1 MKEKIYLG
9 TYTKGK
15 SEGIYEI
22 VLNTE
27 TKRLEEANL
36 VAKIGN
42 PTYLALSNGKDF
54 LYAVSK
60 TETGGGIAAF
70 KKKPATSYENTATF
84 FEKTSEL
91 IEENAAP
98 PCYVAYDA
106 DRSLVYTTSYHDG
119 FVSVYKA
126 DNKGNLTLTDVKQH
140 EGSSVHENQEK
151 AHAHYMD
158 LTPDRK
164 YLVACDLGTDSV
176 YTYKVSEDGKLDLAA
191 RYTAA
196 PGTGPRHLVFHPN
209 SKYAYLVGELT
220 SEIVVLAYNAAEGSF
235 ETVQT
240 VSSIPDTHTTF
251 NSGSAVRVTEDGRFL
266 YSSNRGHNSIAV
278 YAINEEGNTI
288 ERIQLIASEGDTP
301 RDFALDPT
309 EQFVVVG
316 HQFTDKL
323 TLFERDAET
332 GLLTLIQKDVYA
344 PEVVCI
350 TFE

>member
-1 MKEKIYLG
+1 MKETIYLG
-9 TYTKGK
+9 TYTKGN

-27 TKRLEEANL
+27 TKRLEEAKL

-42 PTYLALSNGKDF
+42 PTYLALSNKKDI

-60 TETGGGIAAF
+60 TEKGGGIAAF
-70 KKKPATSYENTATF
+70 KKNSDATF
-84 FEKTSEL
+84 EKISEL

-119 FVSVYKA
+119 FVSVYKT
-126 DNKGNLTLTDVKQH
+126 DTNGSLTLTDVKQH
-140 EGSSVHENQEK
+140 DGSSVHENQEK
-151 AHAHYMD
+151 AHAHYMN
-158 LTPDRK
+158 LTPDRN
-164 YLVACDLGTDSV
+164 YVVACDLGTDKV
-176 YTYKVSEDGKLDLAA
+176 YTYKVSEDGKLDLAVTYKA
-191 RYTAA
+191 N

-209 SKYAYLVGELT
+209 GKFAYLVGELT
-220 SEIVVLAYNAAEGSF
+220 SEIVVLAYNAADGSF
-235 ETVQT
+235 KTVQT

-278 YAINEEGNTI
+278 YAINEHGDSI

-316 HQFTDKL
+316 HQSSDKL
-323 TLFERDAET
+323 TLFERNAET
-332 GLLTLIQKDVYA
+332 GLLSLLQKDVYA
-344 PEVVCI
+344 PECVCV

>member
-1 MKEKIYLG
+1 MKETIYLG
-9 TYTKGK
+9 TYTKGN

-27 TKRLEEANL
+27 TKRLEEAKL

-42 PTYLALSNGKDF
+42 PTYLALSNKKDI

-60 TETGGGIAAF
+60 TEKGGGIAAF
-70 KKKPATSYENTATF
+70 KKNSDATF
-84 FEKTSEL
+84 EKISEL

-119 FVSVYKA
+119 FVSVYKT
-126 DNKGNLTLTDVKQH
+126 DTNGSLTLTDVKQH
-140 EGSSVHENQEK
+140 DGSSVHENQEK
-151 AHAHYMD
+151 AHAHYMN
-158 LTPDRK
+158 LTPDRN
-164 YLVACDLGTDSV
+164 YVVACDLGTDKV
-176 YTYKVSEDGKLDLAA
+176 YTYKVSEDGKLDLAVTYKA
-191 RYTAA
+191 N

-209 SKYAYLVGELT
+209 GKFAYLVGELT
-220 SEIVVLAYNAAEGSF
+220 SEIVVLAYNAADGSF
-235 ETVQT
+235 KTVQT

-251 NSGSAVRVTEDGRFL
+251 NSGSAVRVTEDGRYL

-278 YAINEEGNTI
+278 YAINEHGDSI

-316 HQFTDKL
+316 HQSSDKL
-323 TLFERDAET
+323 TLFERNAET
-332 GLLTLIQKDVYA
+332 GLLSLLQKDVYA
-344 PEVVCI
+344 PECVCVA
-350 TFE
+350 FE

>member
-1 MKEKIYLG
+1 MKETIYLG
-9 TYTKGK
+9 TYTKGN

-27 TKRLEEANL
+27 TKRLEEAKL

-42 PTYLALSNGKDF
+42 PTYLALSNKKDI

-60 TETGGGIAAF
+60 TEKGGGIAAF
-70 KKKPATSYENTATF
+70 KKNSDATF
-84 FEKTSEL
+84 EKISEL

-119 FVSVYKA
+119 FVSVYKT
-126 DNKGNLTLTDVKQH
+126 DTNGSLTLTDVKQH
-140 EGSSVHENQEK
+140 DGSSVHENQEK
-151 AHAHYMD
+151 AHAHYMN
-158 LTPDRK
+158 LTPDRN
-164 YLVACDLGTDSV
+164 YVVACDLGTDKV

-191 RYTAA
+191 TYKAN

-209 SKYAYLVGELT
+209 GKFAYLVGELT

-235 ETVQT
+235 KTVQT
-240 VSSIPDTHTTF
+240 ISSIPDTHTTF

-278 YAINEEGNTI
+278 YAINEHGDSI

-316 HQFTDKL
+316 HQSSDKL
-323 TLFERDAET
+323 TLFERNAET
-332 GLLTLIQKDVYA
+332 GLLSLLQKDVYA
-344 PEVVCI
+344 PECVCV

>member
-1 MKEKIYLG
+1 MKEIIYLG
-9 TYTKGK
+9 TYTKGN

-27 TKRLEEANL
+27 TKRLEEAKL

-42 PTYLALSNGKDF
+42 PTYLALSSEKDI

-60 TETGGGIAAF
+60 TEKGGGIAAF
-70 KKKPATSYENTATF
+70 KKNSDTT
-84 FEKTSEL
+84 FEKISEL

-119 FVSVYKA
+119 FVSVYKT
-126 DNKGNLTLTDVKQH
+126 DSKGSLTLTDVKQH
-140 EGSSVHENQEK
+140 DGSSVHENQEK
-151 AHAHYMD
+151 AHAHYMN
-158 LTPDRK
+158 LTPDRN
-164 YLVACDLGTDSV
+164 YVVACDLGTDKV
-176 YTYKVSEDGKLDLAA
+176 YTYKVSEDGKLDLAVTYKA
-191 RYTAA
+191 N

-209 SKYAYLVGELT
+209 GKFAYLVGELT

-235 ETVQT
+235 KTVQT

-278 YAINEEGNTI
+278 YAINAYGDSI

-309 EQFVVVG
+309 EQFLVVG
-316 HQFTDKL
+316 HQSSDKL
-323 TLFERDAET
+323 TLFERNAET
-332 GLLTLIQKDVYA
+332 GLLSLLQKDVYA
-344 PEVVCI
+344 PECVCV

>member
-1 MKEKIYLG
+1 MKEIIYLG
-9 TYTKGK
+9 TYTKGN

-27 TKRLEEANL
+27 TKRLEEAKL

-42 PTYLALSNGKDF
+42 PTYLALSSEKDI

-60 TETGGGIAAF
+60 TEKGGGIAAF
-70 KKKPATSYENTATF
+70 KKNSDTT
-84 FEKTSEL
+84 FEKISEL

-119 FVSVYKA
+119 FVSVYKT
-126 DNKGNLTLTDVKQH
+126 DSKGSLTLTDVKQH
-140 EGSSVHENQEK
+140 DGSSVHENQEK
-151 AHAHYMD
+151 AHAHYMN
-158 LTPDRK
+158 LTPDRN
-164 YLVACDLGTDSV
+164 YVVACDLGTDKV
-176 YTYKVSEDGKLDLAA
+176 YTYKVSEDGKLDLAVTYKA
-191 RYTAA
+191 N

-209 SKYAYLVGELT
+209 GKFAYLVGELT

-235 ETVQT
+235 KTVQT

-278 YAINEEGNTI
+278 YAINEHGDSI

-316 HQFTDKL
+316 HQSSDKL
-323 TLFERDAET
+323 TLFERNAET
-332 GLLTLIQKDVYA
+332 GLLSLLQKDVYA
-344 PEVVCI
+344 PECVCV
-350 TFE
+350 TFD

>member
-1 MKEKIYLG
+1 MKEIIYLG
-9 TYTKGK
+9 TYTKGN

-27 TKRLEEANL
+27 TKRLEEAKL

-42 PTYLALSNGKDF
+42 PTYLALSNKKDI

-60 TETGGGIAAF
+60 TEKGGGIAAF
-70 KKKPATSYENTATF
+70 KKNSDATF
-84 FEKTSEL
+84 EKISEL

-119 FVSVYKA
+119 FVSVYKT
-126 DNKGNLTLTDVKQH
+126 DTKGGLTLTDVKQH
-140 EGSSVHENQEK
+140 DGSSVHENQEK
-151 AHAHYMD
+151 AHAHYMN
-158 LTPDRK
+158 LTPDRN
-164 YLVACDLGTDSV
+164 YVVACDLGTDKV
-176 YTYKVSEDGKLDLAA
+176 YTYKVSEDGKLDLAVTYKA
-191 RYTAA
+191 N

-209 SKYAYLVGELT
+209 GKFAYLVGELT
-220 SEIVVLAYNAAEGSF
+220 SEIVVLAYNAADGSF
-235 ETVQT
+235 KTVQT

-278 YAINEEGNTI
+278 YAINEHGDSI

-309 EQFVVVG
+309 EQFLVVG
-316 HQFTDKL
+316 HQSSDKL
-323 TLFERDAET
+323 TLFERNAET
-332 GLLTLIQKDVYA
+332 GLLSLLQKDVYA
-344 PEVVCI
+344 PECVCV

>member
-1 MKEKIYLG
+1 MKETIYLG
-9 TYTKGK
+9 TYTKGN

-22 VLNTE
+22 ALNTE
-27 TKRLEEANL
+27 TKRLEEAKL
-36 VAKIGN
+36 VAKVGN
-42 PTYLALSNGKDF
+42 PTYLTLSNGKDII
-54 LYAVSK
+54 YSVSK
-60 TETGGGIAAF
+60 TDQGGGIAAF
-70 KKKPATSYENTATF
+70 KKKPATTYENTTTF

-119 FVSVYKA
+119 FVSVYKTN
-126 DNKGNLTLTDVKQH
+126 NKGSLTLTDVKQH

-151 AHAHYMD
+151 AHAHYLD
-158 LTPDRK
+158 LTPDKK
-164 YLVACDLGTDSV
+164 YVVACDLGTDNVFTYQVSEEGKLNLV
-176 YTYKVSEDGKLDLAA
+176 QTYKAN
-191 RYTAA
+191 
-196 PGTGPRHLVFHPN
+196 PGTGPRHLVFHQN
-209 SKYAYLVGELT
+209 GKFAYLVGELT
-220 SEIVVLAYNAAEGSF
+220 SEIVVLAYNATDGSF

-240 VSSIPDTHTTF
+240 VSSIPESHTTF

-278 YAINEEGNTI
+278 YSINETGDTI
-288 ERIQLIASEGDTP
+288 ERIQLISSEGDTP

-316 HQFTDKL
+316 HQNSDKL

-332 GLLTLIQKDVYA
+332 GLLSLLQKDVYA
-344 PEVVCI
+344 PECVCVA
-350 TFE
+350 FE

>member
-1 MKEKIYLG
+1 MKETIYLG
-9 TYTKGK
+9 TYTKGN

-27 TKRLEEANL
+27 TKRLEESKL

-42 PTYLALSNGKDF
+42 PTYLALSNKKDI

-60 TETGGGIAAF
+60 TEKGGGIAAF
-70 KKKPATSYENTATF
+70 KKNSDTT
-84 FEKTSEL
+84 FEKISEL

-119 FVSVYKA
+119 FVSVYKT
-126 DNKGNLTLTDVKQH
+126 DTNGSLTLTDVKQH
-140 EGSSVHENQEK
+140 DGSSVHENQEK
-151 AHAHYMD
+151 AHAHYMN
-158 LTPDRK
+158 LTPDRN
-164 YLVACDLGTDSV
+164 YVVACDLGTDKV

-191 RYTAA
+191 TYKAN

-209 SKYAYLVGELT
+209 GKFAYLVGELT
-220 SEIVVLAYNAAEGSF
+220 SEIVVLAYNAADGSF
-235 ETVQT
+235 KTVQT

-278 YAINEEGNTI
+278 YAINEHGDSI

-316 HQFTDKL
+316 HQSSDKL
-323 TLFERDAET
+323 TLFERNAET
-332 GLLTLIQKDVYA
+332 GLLSLLQKDVYA
-344 PEVVCI
+344 PECVCV

>member
-1 MKEKIYLG
+1 MKEKMYLG
-9 TYTKGK
+9 TYTRGN
-15 SEGIYEI
+15 SEGVYEI

-27 TKRLEEANL
+27 TKRLEEAKL
-36 VAKIGN
+36 AAKVDS
-42 PTYLALSNGKDF
+42 PTYLTLSNGNDII
-54 LYAVSK
+54 YSVSK
-60 TETGGGIAAF
+60 TEKGGGIASL
-70 KKKPATSYENTATF
+70 KKTSATHEDTAVS
-84 FEKTSEL
+84 FEKISEL

-106 DRSLVYTTSYHDG
+106 DRSLVYSTSYHDG

-126 DNKGNLTLTDVKQH
+126 DDNGALTLTDVKQH

-158 LTPDRK
+158 LTPDRNF
-164 YLVACDLGTDSV
+164 LVACDLGTDSV

-191 RYTAA
+191 TYTAA

-209 SKYAYLVGELT
+209 GNFAYLVGELT
-220 SEIVVLAYNAAEGSF
+220 SEIVVLAYDAAEGSF
-235 ETVQT
+235 ETIQT
-240 VSSIPDTHTTF
+240 VSSIPESHTTF
-251 NSGSAVRVTEDGRFL
+251 NSGSAVRVTKDGRFL

-278 YAINEEGNTI
+278 YAINESGNSI

-301 RDFALDPT
+301 RDFALDPS
-309 EQFVVVG
+309 EQFVVAG
-316 HQFTDKL
+316 HQNSDKL

-332 GLLTLIQKDVYA
+332 GLLTLLQKDVYA

-350 TFE
+350 AFE

>member
-1 MKEKIYLG
+1 MKETIYLG
-9 TYTKGK
+9 TYTKGN

-27 TKRLEEANL
+27 TKRLEEAKL

-42 PTYLALSNGKDF
+42 PTYLALSNKKDI

-60 TETGGGIAAF
+60 TEKGGGIAAF
-70 KKKPATSYENTATF
+70 KKNSDTT
-84 FEKTSEL
+84 FEKISEL

-119 FVSVYKA
+119 FVSVYKT
-126 DNKGNLTLTDVKQH
+126 DSKGSLTLTDVKQH
-140 EGSSVHENQEK
+140 DGSSVHENQEK
-151 AHAHYMD
+151 AHAHYMN
-158 LTPDRK
+158 LTPDRN
-164 YLVACDLGTDSV
+164 YVVACDLGTDKV

-191 RYTAA
+191 TYTAD

-209 SKYAYLVGELT
+209 GKFAYLVGELT

-235 ETVQT
+235 KTVQT

-278 YAINEEGNTI
+278 YAINEHGDSI

-316 HQFTDKL
+316 HQSSDKL
-323 TLFERDAET
+323 TLFERNAET
-332 GLLTLIQKDVYA
+332 GLLSLLQKDVYA
-344 PEVVCI
+344 PECVCV

>member
-1 MKEKIYLG
+1 MKETIYLG
-9 TYTKGK
+9 TYTKGN

-22 VLNTE
+22 DLNTE
-27 TKRLEEANL
+27 TKRLEEAKL
-36 VAKIGN
+36 VAKVGN
-42 PTYLALSNGKDF
+42 PTYLALSNGKDI
-54 LYAVSK
+54 LYSVSK
-60 TETGGGIAAF
+60 TEKGGGIASF
-70 KKKPATSYENTATF
+70 KKKPTTTYENTPTF

-126 DNKGNLTLTDVKQH
+126 DNKGNLTLSDVKQH

-151 AHAHYMD
+151 AHAHYMN
-158 LTPDRK
+158 LTPDHNF
-164 YLVACDLGTDSV
+164 LVACDLGTDSV
-176 YTYKVSEDGKLDLAA
+176 YTYKVSEEGKLDLASTYKA
-191 RYTAA
+191 N

-209 SKYAYLVGELT
+209 GQFAYLVGELT
-220 SEIVVLAYNAAEGSF
+220 SEIVVLAYNAAQGSF
-235 ETVQT
+235 ETIQT

-278 YAINEEGNTI
+278 YAINDSGDSI
-288 ERIQLIASEGDTP
+288 ERIQLISSEGDTP

-309 EQFVVVG
+309 EQFVVAG
-316 HQFTDKL
+316 HQNSDKL

-332 GLLTLIQKDVYA
+332 GLLSLLQKDVYA
-344 PEVVCI
+344 PECVCVL
-350 TFE
+350 FE

>member
-1 MKEKIYLG
+1 MKETIYLG
-9 TYTKGK
+9 TYTKGN

-22 VLNTE
+22 ALNTE
-27 TKRLEEANL
+27 TKRLEEAKL
-36 VAKIGN
+36 VAKVGN
-42 PTYLALSNGKDF
+42 PTYLTLSNGKDF
-54 LYAVSK
+54 IYSVSK
-60 TETGGGIAAF
+60 TDQGGGIAAF
-70 KKKPATSYENTATF
+70 KKKPATTYENTPTF

-106 DRSLVYTTSYHDG
+106 DRSLIYTTSYHDG

-126 DNKGNLTLTDVKQH
+126 DNKGSLTLTDVKQH

-151 AHAHYMD
+151 AHAHYLD
-158 LTPDRK
+158 LTPDKK
-164 YLVACDLGTDSV
+164 YVVACDLGTDNVFTYQVSEEGKLTLV
-176 YTYKVSEDGKLDLAA
+176 QTYKAN
-191 RYTAA
+191 

-209 SKYAYLVGELT
+209 GKFAYLVGELT
-220 SEIVVLAYNAAEGSF
+220 SEIVVLAYNVADGSF

-240 VSSIPDTHTTF
+240 VSSIPESHTTF

-278 YAINEEGNTI
+278 YAINETGDTI
-288 ERIQLIASEGDTP
+288 ERIQLISSEGDTP

-309 EQFVVVG
+309 EQFIVAG
-316 HQFTDKL
+316 HQNSDKL

-332 GLLTLIQKDVYA
+332 GLLTLLQKDVYA
-344 PEVVCI
+344 PECVCVA
-350 TFE
+350 FE

>member
-1 MKEKIYLG
+1 MKETIYLG
-9 TYTKGK
+9 TYTKGN

-27 TKRLEEANL
+27 TKRLEEAKL

-42 PTYLALSNGKDF
+42 PTYLALSNKKDI

-60 TETGGGIAAF
+60 TEKGGGIAAF
-70 KKKPATSYENTATF
+70 KKNSDATF
-84 FEKTSEL
+84 EKISEL

-119 FVSVYKA
+119 FVSVYKT
-126 DNKGNLTLTDVKQH
+126 DTNGSLTLTDVKQH
-140 EGSSVHENQEK
+140 DGSSVHENQEK
-151 AHAHYMD
+151 AHAHYMN
-158 LTPDRK
+158 LTPDRN
-164 YLVACDLGTDSV
+164 YVVACDLGTDKV
-176 YTYKVSEDGKLDLAA
+176 YTYKVSEDGKLDLAVTYKA
-191 RYTAA
+191 N

-209 SKYAYLVGELT
+209 GKFAYLVGELT
-220 SEIVVLAYNAAEGSF
+220 SEIVVLAYNAADGSF
-235 ETVQT
+235 KTVQT

-251 NSGSAVRVTEDGRFL
+251 NSGSAVSVTEDGRFL

-278 YAINEEGNTI
+278 YAINEHGDSI

-316 HQFTDKL
+316 HQSSDKL
-323 TLFERDAET
+323 TLFERNAET
-332 GLLTLIQKDVYA
+332 GLLSLLQKDVYA
-344 PEVVCI
+344 PECVCV

>member
-1 MKEKIYLG
+1 MKEIIYLG
-9 TYTKGK
+9 TYTKGN

-27 TKRLEEANL
+27 TKRLEEAKL

-42 PTYLALSNGKDF
+42 PTYLALSSEKDI

-60 TETGGGIAAF
+60 TEKGGGIAAF
-70 KKKPATSYENTATF
+70 KKNSDTT
-84 FEKTSEL
+84 FEKISEL

-119 FVSVYKA
+119 FVSVYKT
-126 DNKGNLTLTDVKQH
+126 DTKGSLTLTDVKQH
-140 EGSSVHENQEK
+140 DGSSVHENQEK
-151 AHAHYMD
+151 AHAHYMN
-158 LTPDRK
+158 LTPDRN
-164 YLVACDLGTDSV
+164 YVVACDLGTDKV

-191 RYTAA
+191 TYTAD

-209 SKYAYLVGELT
+209 GKFAYLVGELT
-220 SEIVVLAYNAAEGSF
+220 SEIVVLAYNAADGSF
-235 ETVQT
+235 KTVQT
-240 VSSIPDTHTTF
+240 VSSIPNTHTTF

-278 YAINEEGNTI
+278 YAINAYGDSI

-316 HQFTDKL
+316 HQSSDKL
-323 TLFERDAET
+323 TLFERNAET
-332 GLLTLIQKDVYA
+332 GLLSLLQKDVYA
-344 PEVVCI
+344 PECVCV